1 MENLFGMTIY
11 ESILGKQTKMFEPD
25 PSDVGRCWD
34 CVEAPDGYCEA
45 HADEHD
51 DQHHPLE

>member
-1 MENLFGMTIY
+1 MMENMFGMTIH
-11 ESILGKQTKMFEPD
+11 ESILGKQTKPFEPD

-45 HADEHD
+45 HADECD
-51 DQHHPLE
+51 DP